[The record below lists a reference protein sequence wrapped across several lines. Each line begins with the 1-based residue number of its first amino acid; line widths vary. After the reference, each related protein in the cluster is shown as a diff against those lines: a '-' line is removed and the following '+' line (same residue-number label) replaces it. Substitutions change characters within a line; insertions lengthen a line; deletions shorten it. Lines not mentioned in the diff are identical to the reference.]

1 MMIIMTKA
9 WKNPFQC
16 NLTIKIKIV
25 SNETSYLYISR
36 NKVKVDSVTAT
47 ETLMVQNHN
56 IAT

>member
-1 MMIIMTKA
+1 MMIIMTKT
-9 WKNPFQC
+9 WKNPFQY